1 MYLIGSKLILIFVN
15 MNKKDL
21 IDEVAS
27 KTDLTKKEID
37 TVLTSILE
45 IITSRVS
52 EGDRVRLVGFG
63 SFYKSRKK
71 LNLYCEE
78 DNIASEICLP
88 KFSPGKFF
96 KEKVNVQK

>member
-1 MYLIGSKLILIFVN
+1 MYLTGSKLILIFVN

-63 SFYKSRKK
+63 SVCQNFHQVNFSKKK
-71 LNLYCEE
+71 LM
-78 DNIASEICLP
+78 
-88 KFSPGKFF
+88 F
-96 KEKVNVQK
+96 KSNYYGIIF